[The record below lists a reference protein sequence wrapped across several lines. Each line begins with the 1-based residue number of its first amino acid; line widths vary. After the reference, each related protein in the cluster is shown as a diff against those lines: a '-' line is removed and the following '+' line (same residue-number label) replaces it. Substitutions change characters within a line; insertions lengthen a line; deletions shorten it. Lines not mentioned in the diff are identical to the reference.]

1 MNGRFSG
8 HCFRKQL
15 RIGRGWSIATVRFV
29 PIVLQ
34 KSKLAV
40 VQIFGENQKRKE
52 ADDSYSL
59 SRATEV
65 AHEFGA
71 WRRGPPRHYSIA
83 ARTGQ
88 RIWVPPR
95 KKTFA
100 TISAKS
106 NRFDR
111 LPTTWYTPDE
121 RTFSGGQ
128 VSKVPISDE
137 RGDLHPISASA
148 KLE

>member
-1 MNGRFSG
+1 MVNCDGP
-8 HCFRKQL
+8 
-15 RIGRGWSIATVRFV
+15 VR
-29 PIVLQ
+29 
-34 KSKLAV
+34 
-40 VQIFGENQKRKE
+40 
-52 ADDSYSL
+52 
-59 SRATEV
+59 
-65 AHEFGA
+65 
-71 WRRGPPRHYSIA
+71 
-83 ARTGQ
+83 
-88 RIWVPPR
+88 
-95 KKTFA
+95 
-100 TISAKS
+100 AKS